1 MTNVELASKI
11 KALKELKGL
20 VKECEAEIEMLESAI
35 KEEMLS
41 RNTEEMEVGTCIVRW
56 TVVLTDRFDSTSF
69 KSAMPDIYNR
79 YIKQTKS
86 RRFSISG

>member
-1 MTNVELASKI
+1 MTNVELLSKI
-11 KALKELKGL
+11 KELKEMKGL
-20 VKECEAEIEMLESAI
+20 LKQVEAEIELLEDAI
-35 KEEMLS
+35 KEEMMA
-41 RNTEEMEVGTCIVRW
+41 RNTEEMEIGTCIVRW

-69 KSAMPDIYNR
+69 KSAMPEMYNR

>member
-1 MTNVELASKI
+1 MTNVELISKV
-11 KALKELKGL
+11 KALKELKEL
-20 VKECEAEIEMLESAI
+20 VKECEAEIDMLESAI

-41 RNTEEMEVGTCIVRW
+41 RNTEEMEVGTSIVRW

-69 KSAMPDIYNR
+69 KSAMPEMYQA
-79 YIKQTKS
+79 YIKTTKS

>member
-1 MTNVELASKI
+1 MTNAELISKV
-11 KALKELKGL
+11 KALKELKEL
-20 VKECEAEIEMLESAI
+20 VKQCECEIDMLESAI

-69 KSAMPDIYNR
+69 KSAMPEVYNR
-79 YIKQTKS
+79 YIKKTKS